1 MPKDLHELPKLR
13 DGLSY
18 LYVERCR
25 IDQDELSIALVNK
38 EGRTPVPCAS
48 LGVLMLGPG
57 TTVTHAAIT
66 ALADNGC
73 SVIWCGEEGVRF
85 YAAGLGETRKALR
98 LMHQARCVCDDALRR
113 EVAWRMYELRFGY
126 RLDEE
131 RGDASLNTL
140 RGMEG
145 ARMREAYAACGEQ
158 YNVRWTG
165 RRYTRKDWYQ
175 ADPINRAL
183 SAASAC
189 MYGVCHAAVVSS
201 GYSPALG
208 FMHTG
213 KQLSF
218 VFDVADLY
226 KTEITLPL
234 AFGVTAESSKDV
246 EERVRHAARD
256 AFREKRLLQRIV
268 EEMDALLD
276 LPGESEGSVGD
287 VDSDPAMPAALW
299 EELWNNMTEP

>member
-1 MPKDLHELPKLR
+1 MPKDLRELPKLR

-25 IDQDELSIALVNK
+25 IEQDEFSIMLVDK

-57 TTVTHAAIT
+57 TTVTHAAIS

-73 SVIWCGEEGVRF
+73 SAIWCGEEGVRF

-98 LMHQARCVCDDALRR
+98 LMHQARCVCNDDLRR

-126 RLDEE
+126 RLTEE
-131 RGDASLNTL
+131 DGDLSLNTL

-145 ARMREAYAACGEQ
+145 ARMRDAYASAAEEYG
-158 YNVRWTG
+158 VRWTG
-165 RRYTRKDWYQ
+165 RRYTRSDWHR

-189 MYGVCHAAVVSS
+189 LYGVCHAAVISS

-218 VFDVADLY
+218 VYDVADLH
-226 KTEITLPL
+226 KTEISLPL
-234 AFGVTAESSKDV
+234 AFRITAESPKDV

-256 AFREKRLLQRIV
+256 AFREKRLLARIV

-276 LPGESEGSVGD
+276 LPDEPDSGIGD

-299 EELWNNMTEP
+299 EELWAEMKEP

>member
-13 DGLSY
+13 DSLSY

-25 IDQDELSIALVNK
+25 VEQSELSIELIDK
-38 EGRTPVPCAS
+38 EGRTPVPVAS
-48 LGVLMLGPG
+48 LSVLMLGPG
-57 TTVTHAAIT
+57 TTITHAAVK

-73 SVIWCGEEGVRF
+73 TILWCGEENVRF
-85 YAAGLGETRKALR
+85 YAAGLGETRKATR
-98 LMHQARCVCDDALRR
+98 LLHQARCVCDDDLRR

-126 RLDEE
+126 RLTEE
-131 RGDASLNTL
+131 DGDISLNSL

-145 ARMREAYAACGEQ
+145 VRMREAYAFAAAEYG
-158 YNVRWTG
+158 VPWTG
-165 RRYTRKDWYQ
+165 RRYTRKDWFQ

-189 MYGVCHAAVVSS
+189 MYGVCHAGIVSS

-218 VFDVADLY
+218 VYDIADIY

-234 AFGVTAESSKDV
+234 AFRITAENTQDV
-246 EERVRHAARD
+246 EERVRYAARD
-256 AFREKRLLQRIV
+256 AFRESRLLKRIV
-268 EEMDALLD
+268 DEMDALLD
-276 LPGESEGSVGD
+276 LEHEPDAGVGD
-287 VDSDPAMPAALW
+287 MDDDPAMPAALW
-299 EELWNNMTEP
+299 EELWKHMSEP

>member
-1 MPKDLHELPKLR
+1 MPKDLRELPKLR

-25 IDQDELSIALVNK
+25 IEQDEFSIMLVDK

-57 TTVTHAAIT
+57 TTVTHAAIS

-73 SVIWCGEEGVRF
+73 SAIWCGEEGVRF

-98 LMHQARCVCDDALRR
+98 LMHQARCVCNDDLRR

-126 RLDEE
+126 RLTEE
-131 RGDASLNTL
+131 DGDLSLNTL

-145 ARMREAYAACGEQ
+145 ARMRDAYASAAEEYG
-158 YNVRWTG
+158 VRWTG
-165 RRYTRKDWYQ
+165 RRYTRSDWHR

-189 MYGVCHAAVVSS
+189 LYGVCHAAVVSS

-218 VFDVADLY
+218 VYDVADLY
-226 KTEITLPL
+226 KTEISLPL
-234 AFGVTAESSKDV
+234 AFRITAESPKDV

-256 AFREKRLLQRIV
+256 AFREKRLLARIV

-276 LPGESEGSVGD
+276 LPDEPDSGIGD

-299 EELWNNMTEP
+299 EELWAEMKEP

>member
-25 IDQDELSIALVNK
+25 IEQAEFSIELVDK

-57 TTVTHAAIT
+57 TTVTHAAVS

-98 LMHQARCVCDDALRR
+98 LMHQARCVCNDDLRR

-126 RLDEE
+126 RLREE
-131 RGDASLNTL
+131 EEDISLNTL

-145 ARMREAYAACGEQ
+145 VRMRDAYSSCAEQ
-158 YNVRWTG
+158 YDVPWTG
-165 RRYTRKDWYQ
+165 RRYTRQDWYK

-218 VFDVADLY
+218 VYDVADLY

-234 AFGVTAESSKDV
+234 AFSITAQSSKDV

-256 AFREKRLLQRIV
+256 AFREKRLLKRIV
-268 EEMDALLD
+268 EEIDALLD
-276 LPGESEGSVGD
+276 LPEESDSAVGD
-287 VDSDPAMPAALW
+287 VESDPAMPAALW
-299 EELWNNMTEP
+299 EELWRHMSEA

>member
-1 MPKDLHELPKLR
+1 MPKDLRELPKLR

-25 IDQDELSIALVNK
+25 IEQDEFSIMLVDK

-57 TTVTHAAIT
+57 TTVTHAAIS

-73 SVIWCGEEGVRF
+73 SAIWCGEEGVRF

-98 LMHQARCVCDDALRR
+98 LMHQARCVCNDDLRR

-126 RLDEE
+126 RLTEE
-131 RGDASLNTL
+131 DGDLSLNTL

-145 ARMREAYAACGEQ
+145 ARMRDAYASAAEEYG
-158 YNVRWTG
+158 VRWTG
-165 RRYTRKDWYQ
+165 RRYTRSDWHR

-189 MYGVCHAAVVSS
+189 LYGVCHAAVISS

-218 VFDVADLY
+218 VYDVADLY
-226 KTEITLPL
+226 KTEISLPL
-234 AFGVTAESSKDV
+234 AFRITAESPKDV

-256 AFREKRLLQRIV
+256 AFREKRLLARIV

-276 LPGESEGSVGD
+276 LPDEPDSGIGD

-299 EELWNNMTEP
+299 EELWAEMKEP